1 MDRVSKISKVSENKI
16 NSKLVNFKLSKPV
29 KYGIILLIGI
39 LLSPGLLLNI
49 PPVDVT
55 EQNKKEDGTM
65 ESITT
70 NKWLLSGKTS
80 LSSVI
85 VHLLLFLLIIFIID
99 YLF

>member
-1 MDRVSKISKVSENKI
+1 MDRLSKISKMSNNKI
-16 NSKLVNFKLSKPV
+16 TNKLKGFKLSKPV

-39 LLSPGLLLNI
+39 ALSPGLILNI

-55 EQNKKEDGTM
+55 EQNKKEDGST
-65 ESITT
+65 ETITKG
-70 NKWLLSGKTS
+70 KWFFSGKTS
-80 LSSVI
+80 LSSSI

>member
-1 MDRVSKISKVSENKI
+1 MDKISKISKVSKHKI
-16 NSKLVNFKLSKPV
+16 NSKLVNFRLSKPV

-55 EQNKKEDGTM
+55 EQNKKEDGST
-65 ESITT
+65 ETITT
-70 NKWLLSGKTS
+70 NKWLLSGRTS

>member
-1 MDRVSKISKVSENKI
+1 MDRVSKISKVSKNKI
-16 NSKLVNFKLSKPV
+16 NSKLVNLKLSKPV

-39 LLSPGLLLNI
+39 LLSPGLLINI

-65 ESITT
+65 ESVTT
-70 NKWLLSGKTS
+70 HKWILSGKTS

-85 VHLLLFLLIIFIID
+85 VHLLLFLAIIFII
-99 YLF
+99 LK